1 MFYLCKYGMRLVLP
15 AHAGMIPRNDGMTLY
30 KACAPRTCGDDP
42 LAPHLVPRVAQVLP
56 AHAGMIPRRLR

>member
-42 LAPHLVPRVAQVLP
+42 LAYKRVIANEPVLP
-56 AHAGMIPRRLR
+56 AHAGMIPVS